1 MVDKSQAMIFTFVAL
16 DVWCCNEKAKKP
28 IFRRVPSME
37 LLFRRLSLAKM
48 RLLMGTVAKQK
59 AIK

>member
-1 MVDKSQAMIFTFVAL
+1 MIFTFVAL
-16 DVWCCNEKAKKP
+16 DVWCCNETAKKP